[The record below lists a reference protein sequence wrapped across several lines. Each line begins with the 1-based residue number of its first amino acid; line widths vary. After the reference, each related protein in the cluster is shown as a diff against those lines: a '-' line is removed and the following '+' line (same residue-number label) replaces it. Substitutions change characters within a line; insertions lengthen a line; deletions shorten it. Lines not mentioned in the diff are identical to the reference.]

1 MESANFRLPV
11 VKFQSFHFSFFIFA
25 FALVISGC
33 TAFQVGS
40 EIQAGRKALRN
51 GEPKIALTH
60 FQRAAELDPN
70 YLLDFSLL
78 DQGVWTYIGRSYYD
92 SGNFAEARKA
102 FDSARSRYDRDYMAK
117 LYLGMVLARDGD
129 RERGLK
135 EMESGLRGLGGW
147 LEYLDQNRDE
157 GRFWDPSRRLRS
169 QIQKDVAM
177 ISAKDVN
184 WQTVVANGEWL
195 GQQFEEEIEKVR
207 RDKQRIRD
215 NDEGSRSD
223 RR

>member
-1 MESANFRLPV
+1 MESATLRWSV
-11 VKFQSFHFSFFIFA
+11 VKLTNLYFLFFIFA
-25 FALVISGC
+25 FVVMISGC
-33 TAFQVGS
+33 IAFRVEG
-40 EIQAGRKALRN
+40 EIQSGRRALRY
-51 GEPKIALTH
+51 GEPKVALTH

-78 DQGVWTYIGRSYYD
+78 DQGVWTYVGRSYYD

-102 FDSARSRYDRDYMAK
+102 LDTARSRYDRDYMAK

-135 EMESGLRGLGGW
+135 EMESGLRGLDDW
-147 LEYLDQNRDE
+147 LEYNDQNRNE

-184 WQTVVANGEWL
+184 WQTAVANGEWL

-215 NDEGSRSD
+215 NDEGSRGD